1 MVAMKWKTSR
11 RFVVIVVLAV
21 LLLLAVTS
29 AFAMSTYH
37 LSWYAVSG
45 GGGHVSG
52 GHFTMDGTLGQP
64 VVGNSSG
71 GSYGLCSGY
80 QCGAGPSWYSYVPVV
95 NKGG

>member
-1 MVAMKWKTSR
+1 MIAMKWRASR
-11 RFVVIVVLAV
+11 RVVAIVVLV
-21 LLLLAVTS
+21 ILFLLVATS

-37 LSWYAVSG
+37 LSWYAVAG

-52 GHFTMDGTLGQP
+52 GHFAVDGTLGQP
-64 VVGNSSG
+64 VAGQSSG